1 MGVLQNFPAQGARI
15 EPLSFSDHETFKSFY
30 ALYAAMFPLV
40 DEREPPEEFFRIL
53 SFNEDLKIQESY
65 GPYREIVAAV
75 RPWEAGPIVGGHVF
89 GVTSSQAHLQ
99 AGIPASVQGIYTF
112 LHERYRGLVPM
123 RDFIAFA
130 QETACSTFG
139 QANPQKAVIFFEV
152 NNPLRMT
159 ADEIA
164 ADLESSGL
172 HPARRY
178 MFWFRSGFRPLDM
191 RYVQPRLRE
200 DAQPVRYL
208 DLFCSRTDT
217 MAIPAVVVLKHL
229 HAFCSVSVLKNQNAS
244 CDSDFAVMESW
255 LKGRDSVALLGRNSD
270 QLQTIAKLDRD
281 LRGNDRDLHHCH
293 GSP

>member
-1 MGVLQNFPAQGARI
+1 MRI
-15 EPLSFSDHETFKSFY
+15 QPLSISDSKAFESLY
-30 ALYAAMFPLV
+30 GLYAAMFPLA

-53 SFNEDLKIQESY
+53 SFNEDQAIQEAY

-75 RPWEAGPIVGGHVF
+75 RPWDAGPVVGGHVF
-89 GVTSSQAHLQ
+89 GVTSGPAHLQ

-164 ADLESSGL
+164 ADTDSSGL

-191 RYVQPRLRE
+191 EYVQPRLRE

-208 DLFCSRTDT
+208 DLFCSRNDI
-217 MAIPAVVVLKHL
+217 MAIPAAVVLSHL
-229 HAFCSVSVLKNQNAS
+229 HAFCSISVLKNQNAS
-244 CDSDFAVMESW
+244 SDADFAAMESW
-255 LKGRDSVALLGRNSD
+255 LRGRDSVALLGLHSD
-270 QLQTIAKLDRD
+270 RLQTIAKLERD
-281 LRGNDRDLHHCH
+281 LRKER
-293 GSP
+293 S

>member
-1 MGVLQNFPAQGARI
+1 MGISRKFPGQGARI

-53 SFNEDLKIQESY
+53 SFNENLEIQESY

-75 RPWEAGPIVGGHVF
+75 RAWDAGPIVGGHVF
-89 GVTSSQAHLQ
+89 GVTSSPAHLQ

-139 QANPQKAVIFFEV
+139 QANPKKTVIFLEV

-159 ADEIA
+159 EAEIA
-164 ADLESSGL
+164 ADVESSGL

-178 MFWFRSGFRPLDM
+178 MFWFRCGFRPLDM
-191 RYVQPRLRE
+191 HYVQPRLRD

-208 DLFCSRTDT
+208 DLFCSRNDAMT
-217 MAIPAVVVLKHL
+217 IPAAVVLSHL
-229 HAFCSVSVLKNQNAS
+229 HAFCSVSVLKNKNAS
-244 CDSDFAVMESW
+244 CDSDFAAMEAW
-255 LKGRDSVALLGRNSD
+255 LKDRDGVALLGLDSN

-281 LRGNDRDLHHCH
+281 LRENDRDLSHRHA
-293 GSP
+293 SP

>member
-1 MGVLQNFPAQGARI
+1 MSITRRFPAQGMRI
-15 EPLSFSDHETFKSFY
+15 QPLSISDSKAFESLY
-30 ALYAAMFPLV
+30 GLYAAMFPLA

-53 SFNEDLKIQESY
+53 SFNENQAIQEAY

-75 RPWEAGPIVGGHVF
+75 RPWDAGPVVGGHVF
-89 GVTSSQAHLQ
+89 GVTSGPAHLQ

-164 ADLESSGL
+164 ADTDSSGL

-191 RYVQPRLRE
+191 EYVQPRLRE

-208 DLFCSRTDT
+208 DLFCSRNDI
-217 MAIPAVVVLKHL
+217 MAIPAAVVLSHL
-229 HAFCSVSVLKNQNAS
+229 HAFCSISVLKNQNAS
-244 CDSDFAVMESW
+244 GDADFAAMESW
-255 LKGRDSVALLGRNSD
+255 LRGRDSVALLGLHSD
-270 QLQTIAKLDRD
+270 RLQTIAKLERD
-281 LRGNDRDLHHCH
+281 LRKER
-293 GSP
+293 S

>member
-1 MGVLQNFPAQGARI
+1 MSITRRFPTQGIRI
-15 EPLSFSDHETFKSFY
+15 LPLSISDSKAFESLY
-30 ALYAAMFPLV
+30 ELYAAMFPLA

-53 SFNEDLKIQESY
+53 SFNENQAIQEAY

-75 RPWEAGPIVGGHVF
+75 RLWDAGPVVGGHVF
-89 GVTSSQAHLQ
+89 GVTSGPAHLQ

-130 QETACSTFG
+130 QEAACSTFG
-139 QANPQKAVIFFEV
+139 QANPQKTVIFFEV

-164 ADLESSGL
+164 ADTESSGL

-191 RYVQPRLRE
+191 EYVQPRLRE

-208 DLFCSRTDT
+208 DLFCSKNDIMT
-217 MAIPAVVVLKHL
+217 IPAAVVLSHL
-229 HAFCSVSVLKNQNAS
+229 HAFCSISVLKNQNAS
-244 CDSDFAVMESW
+244 GDGDFAAMESW
-255 LKGRDSVALLGRNSD
+255 LRSRDSVALLGIHSD
-270 QLQTIAKLDRD
+270 RLQTIAKLEHT
-281 LRGNDRDLHHCH
+281 LRKER
-293 GSP
+293 P